1 MDKGYSVAVKKLG
14 TIGVTVE
21 IMRANTRFSHEI
33 TIFSNEELLIR
44 EGNDA
49 AASQTTEEVTE

>member
-21 IMRANTRFSHEI
+21 IMRANTRLPHEI

-44 EGNDA
+44 EGA
-49 AASQTTEEVTE
+49 EAASETNAEVTE

>member
-21 IMRANTRFSHEI
+21 IMRPGVVLPH
-33 TIFSNEELLIR
+33 
-44 EGNDA
+44 
-49 AASQTTEEVTE
+49 EVTVYSDEDLAIMAAQNDTETEAKQDGE

>member
-21 IMRANTRFSHEI
+21 IMRPGVVLPH
-33 TIFSNEELLIR
+33 
-44 EGNDA
+44 
-49 AASQTTEEVTE
+49 EVTVYSDEDLAIMAAQNGIETEATQDGE